1 MIANISTSIEQNH
14 KSVETVKKGQAG
26 AGVAIKIE
34 GATQQLFGRHLD
46 EKETLYSL
54 ITRHSIDTLKSPAM
68 KDEVTKDE
76 WALIIKLKSVIA
88 QYVSA
93 NFIRS
98 SGFRQHLT
106 DENRFVAFFIAQM
119 YSYNS
124 NAENHIYFMVQ
135 SCSITTHRPS
145 PSWNNCQRMSQ
156 LPYAR
161 SLKRS
166 QRPSTTGQEARWT
179 RDSVNS

>member
-1 MIANISTSIEQNH
+1 VIANISTSIEQNH

-88 QYVSA
+88 
-93 NFIRS
+93 
-98 SGFRQHLT
+98 
-106 DENRFVAFFIAQM
+106 
-119 YSYNS
+119 
-124 NAENHIYFMVQ
+124 
-135 SCSITTHRPS
+135 
-145 PSWNNCQRMSQ
+145 
-156 LPYAR
+156 
-161 SLKRS
+161 
-166 QRPSTTGQEARWT
+166 
-179 RDSVNS
+179 

>member
-1 MIANISTSIEQNH
+1 VLELLSPPSKCTTSPRNALSTVLGKCTIPMISNVSTSIEQNH

-68 KDEVTKDE
+68 KDEVSKDE

-88 QYVSA
+88 QNVST

-98 SGFRQHLT
+98 LGFRWHSI
-106 DENRFVAFFIAQM
+106 DGNPFIAFLIAQM
-119 YSYNS
+119 Y
-124 NAENHIYFMVQ
+124 
-135 SCSITTHRPS
+135 T
-145 PSWNNCQRMSQ
+145 
-156 LPYAR
+156 
-161 SLKRS
+161 
-166 QRPSTTGQEARWT
+166 
-179 RDSVNS
+179 

>member
-1 MIANISTSIEQNH
+1 LELLSPPSKSMKSPRNALSTVLGKCTIRVIANISTSIEQNH

-88 QYVSA
+88 
-93 NFIRS
+93 
-98 SGFRQHLT
+98 
-106 DENRFVAFFIAQM
+106 
-119 YSYNS
+119 
-124 NAENHIYFMVQ
+124 
-135 SCSITTHRPS
+135 
-145 PSWNNCQRMSQ
+145 
-156 LPYAR
+156 
-161 SLKRS
+161 
-166 QRPSTTGQEARWT
+166 
-179 RDSVNS
+179 